1 MVENKRISYTPQP
14 INTDDIVLPKELNSI
29 IEILAEN
36 VHDTW
41 AIARLK
47 DGWTYG
53 VKRDDVAKTHPCL
66 VPYTEL
72 SESEKSYDRI
82 TATQTIK
89 IIIKS
94 GFKISNEADIL

>member
-1 MVENKRISYTPQP
+1 MAENKEILYNPQP
-14 INTDDIVLPKELNSI
+14 INTDDIVLPEELNSI

-36 VHDTW
+36 VHDSW
-41 AIARLK
+41 AAARFK
-47 DGWTYG
+47 DGWIYG

-72 SESEKSYDRI
+72 SESEKNYDRI
-82 TATQTIK
+82 TAVQTLK

-94 GFKISNEADIL
+94 GFKISKEAF